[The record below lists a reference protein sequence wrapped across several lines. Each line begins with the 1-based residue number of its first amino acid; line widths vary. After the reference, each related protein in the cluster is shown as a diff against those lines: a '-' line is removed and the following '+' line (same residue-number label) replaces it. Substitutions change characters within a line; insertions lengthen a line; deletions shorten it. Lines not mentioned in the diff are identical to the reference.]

1 MLQTQARRLADCRRL
16 GYVDTLRFLE
26 IERTLTRM
34 CDHMGMCERIKSTVF
49 PAHYGFLV
57 SGIIWLFFLLLPSGL
72 VSSLG
77 WITVPVSFVTA
88 IVFWMI
94 EGMSRALQDPFE
106 NLITDT
112 PVLAIS
118 RTIEINL
125 RQQLGETELPKK
137 IEPVDGVLM

>member
-1 MLQTQARRLADCRRL
+1 MEGNYCRCR
-16 GYVDTLRFLE
+16 
-26 IERTLTRM
+26 
-34 CDHMGMCERIKSTVF
+34 S
-49 PAHYGFLV
+49 FLV

-125 RQQLGETELPKK
+125 RQQLGETELPQK